1 MAHGQYT
8 HIEIPYDDEERAK
21 AFYAHVFGWQ
31 FKAMDGYEGYSTYAS
46 GPGDLGGGLG
56 KRDVSA
62 PSAIRN
68 YVDVDDLDA
77 TLSTVVANGG
87 TVTEPKTDMGFGCYA
102 VFDDPEGNELALYQP
117 KQRD

>member
-21 AFYAHVFGWQ
+21 AFYSTVFGW
-31 FKAMDGYEGYSTYAS
+31 KLSAMDGYEGYYTYDS

-56 KRDVSA
+56 KRNVTA
-62 PSAIRN
+62 PATIRN

-77 TLSTVVANGG
+77 TLATVAASGG
-87 TVTEPKTDMGFGCYA
+87 TVKEPKTDMGFGWYA

-117 KQRD
+117 KERG